1 MLLLVGHCLIQR
13 YTHFSLLINKKIV
26 VLAIK
31 ADSSEP
37 KQAPIQEKAQKNDVN
52 QNV

>member
-1 MLLLVGHCLIQR
+1 MDFDAL
-13 YTHFSLLINKKIV
+13 SLQKICCFLQEFA

-37 KQAPIQEKAQKNDVN
+37 KQAPIQEKAEKNDVN

>member
-1 MLLLVGHCLIQR
+1 MDFIELILQKIWCLLQDFALPG
-13 YTHFSLLINKKIV
+13 
-26 VLAIK
+26 IK